1 MILNVRERTI
11 EYRHGLKLFRIKLT
25 KIETKILLLL
35 SDNSVH
41 DLENIASFVKVKE
54 KAIIV
59 RISTIREKV
68 EPIRIKTLYKKG
80 YVLQN
85 LIHIDY

>member
-54 KAIIV
+54 KTIMV
-59 RISTIREKV
+59 RISIIREKV

>member
-54 KAIIV
+54 KAIMV

-68 EPIRIKTLYKKG
+68 EQIRINTHRLLSRRY
-80 YVLQN
+80 
-85 LIHIDY
+85 